1 MKGMMQGKLD
11 FSGEQTEKERRYA
24 VAKEFTKEFEHMGIV
39 KTPRGPI
46 ARGWKYKEFTIFVYQ
61 NTRSSCLD
69 GDVELWKGE
78 GESFEL
84 VDWDWRNVKGESKK
98 QLLDILDGFRKHMG
112 LEPF

>member
-46 ARGWKYKEFTIFVYQ
+46 ARGWKY
-61 NTRSSCLD
+61 
-69 GDVELWKGE
+69 
-78 GESFEL
+78 
-84 VDWDWRNVKGESKK
+84 
-98 QLLDILDGFRKHMG
+98 
-112 LEPF
+112 

>member
-1 MKGMMQGKLD
+1 MKGIIQGKLD

-24 VAKEFTKEFEHMGIV
+24 VAKEFTKQFEHMGIV
-39 KTPRGPI
+39 KTPRGPL
-46 ARGWKYKEFTIFVYQ
+46 ARGWEYKEFTIYIYQ
-61 NTRSSCLD
+61 KGRSSRLD

-78 GESFEL
+78 GEDFEL
-84 VDWDWRNVKGESKK
+84 IDWDWKSEPDKPNK